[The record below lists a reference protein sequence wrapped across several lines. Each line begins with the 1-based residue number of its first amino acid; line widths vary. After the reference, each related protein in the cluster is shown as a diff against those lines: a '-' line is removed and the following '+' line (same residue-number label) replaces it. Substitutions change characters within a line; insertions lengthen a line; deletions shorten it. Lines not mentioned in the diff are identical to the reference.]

1 MGQSDLD
8 NLNDECRVLSSEIN
22 GLVENR
28 MRTGQDPMDDKLSIF
43 RQQVTKAD
51 ILMYWYCTAVE
62 CMTLFL

>member
-8 NLNDECRVLSSEIN
+8 NLNDKCRVLSSEIN

-43 RQQVTKAD
+43 RQQVTKTD
-51 ILMYWYCTAVE
+51 V
-62 CMTLFL
+62 

>member
-8 NLNDECRVLSSEIN
+8 NLNDRCRVLSSEIN

-43 RQQVTKAD
+43 RQQVRNLRDVDDFSNLTS
-51 ILMYWYCTAVE
+51 TSE
-62 CMTLFL
+62 F